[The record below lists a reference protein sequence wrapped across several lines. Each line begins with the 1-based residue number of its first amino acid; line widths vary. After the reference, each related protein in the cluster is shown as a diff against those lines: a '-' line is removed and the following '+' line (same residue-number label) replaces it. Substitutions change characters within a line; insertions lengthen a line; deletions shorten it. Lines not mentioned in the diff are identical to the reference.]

1 MARFGIVFIGLLCGA
16 AYAQTKDGQPAF
28 EVASIKPA
36 GPPEAFGQRMIFGS
50 KGGPGTNDPGRY
62 QCNSCDLQFLITRA
76 YGLEPYQLSIP
87 SSMDARFEITAKVPV
102 GATEDQ
108 LKLMLQNLL
117 ADRFKLKIHRETR
130 DGQIYELTV
139 AKGGSKMKE
148 AAPEPAKEP
157 PKDPA
162 KEAAADAPP
171 PGPPPLPAMSGG
183 KLALDKD
190 GFPILPAG
198 RAGGR
203 GQSMIRMAGKAR
215 MQFARES
222 MEDFAKQLERQL
234 GKPVTD
240 STGLKGNYE
249 LTLIWD
255 GADLGGR
262 PGFARRGGMEIANN
276 PNAPPPPSPG
286 GAASDGGSPIGA
298 VSEAAGVPTLF
309 GALQSQLGLKL
320 EAKKGRTEVV
330 VVDHAEKVP
339 TEN

>member
-1 MARFGIVFIGLLCGA
+1 MRLGIIFIGLLCGA

-36 GPPEAFGQRMIFGS
+36 GPPEAMGRMLIFGS

-62 QCNSCDLQFLITRA
+62 QCNSCDLKFLITRA

-87 SSMDARFEITAKVPV
+87 SSMNARFEVTAKVPE

-108 LKLMLQNLL
+108 LNLMLQNLL

-130 DGQIYELTV
+130 EGQIYELTV

-148 AAPEPAKEP
+148 AAPEPAK
-157 PKDPA
+157 DPA
-162 KEAAADAPP
+162 KEATADEPR
-171 PGPPPLPAMSGG
+171 PGPPPLPAMNGG

-203 GQSMIRMAGKAR
+203 GASMIRMAGKAR

-240 STGLKGNYE
+240 LTGLKGNYE
-249 LTLIWD
+249 FALIWD

-262 PGFARRGGMEIANN
+262 PLFAGRGGMERAFN
-276 PNAPPPPSPG
+276 PDVPPHPRR
-286 GAASDGGSPIGA
+286 AARLPMEDLRWPQYRTPRAYRRCSARSNLNSD
-298 VSEAAGVPTLF
+298 
-309 GALQSQLGLKL
+309 
-320 EAKKGRTEVV
+320 
-330 VVDHAEKVP
+330 
-339 TEN
+339 